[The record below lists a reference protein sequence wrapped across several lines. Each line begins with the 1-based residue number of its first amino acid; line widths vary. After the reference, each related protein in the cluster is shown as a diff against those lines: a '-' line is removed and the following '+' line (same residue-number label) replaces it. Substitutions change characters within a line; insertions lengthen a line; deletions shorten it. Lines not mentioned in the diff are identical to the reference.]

1 MLREDIYIKTANEFG
16 VSVGMATIMGYSYL
30 KDSVKKIEKGT
41 YKKMDSELSVN
52 KLITTSI
59 KNGTYQKLQ
68 RELYRL
74 RKEKGKR
81 KISELTIYKQAS
93 NNINNISTN
102 TPNDDSKTNTKRKKI
117 YSNG

>member
-41 YKKMDSELSVN
+41 YKRMDSELSVN
-52 KLITTSI
+52 RIITNSI
-59 KNGTYQKLQ
+59 KDGTYQKLQ

-74 RKEKGKR
+74 RRINGKR
-81 KISELTIYKQAS
+81 KTSELTIYKKAF
-93 NNINNISTN
+93 NNISNN
-102 TPNDDSKTNTKRKKI
+102 TVKDDSITNTKRRKV